1 MSLPDMTDAMAIIGL
16 SCRFPGS
23 RDAEAYYR
31 SLIGGNALYAPPP
44 RERWNWCSED
54 RVAVRSM
61 GVLDDV
67 FDFDNALF
75 QLSPREAETIDP
87 HQRLM
92 LEEVWLAIEHAGYRP
107 EAFRGSDTGVFVAM
121 YNQDFQF
128 YARSG
133 DWDEIS
139 RMYLAMGGAHSLV
152 PNRVSYAFDLHGP
165 SEVVDTACS
174 SALVAVHRA
183 VEAIRQGECDQAIVG
198 GVSLLLEPGRL
209 VMLQDLGLLAENGD
223 CAPFDER
230 SGGQVLGEG
239 AAAILIKPLA
249 RAIADHDTVH
259 AVVRA
264 TGVNHQGARSG
275 GLTRPSAAAQAEL
288 ISNTY
293 SRHGIDPAAIGYV
306 EAHGNGGGGDVSELL
321 AFQHVFPAG
330 IAIGSVKGNIGF
342 LEAAGGLSQI
352 VKLVL
357 SMRHEVIPATR
368 SHRQM
373 IQNDE
378 LDPASCRVLTVNT
391 PLDALRAPE
400 DQSFMAGVHAYGLG
414 GCNAH
419 VVLAEALPTAD
430 IPEPTDPLPLLF
442 SGESHVD
449 LRARVERFIS
459 WYGGEPYASLRDI
472 AYTLATCGFHEAHR
486 VVVFAST
493 REEAIARLSEWMQD
507 SEPDQHILSF
517 TDDHALLREARAWCA
532 GEKRDWSRLL
542 DGSRVAMPLTTWRRR
557 HFPLPPLRV

>member
-23 RDAEAYYR
+23 RDVEAYYR

-183 VEAIRQGECDQAIVG
+183 VEAIRQGECDQ
-198 GVSLLLEPGRL
+198 
-209 VMLQDLGLLAENGD
+209 
-223 CAPFDER
+223 
-230 SGGQVLGEG
+230 
-239 AAAILIKPLA
+239 
-249 RAIADHDTVH
+249 H
-259 AVVRA
+259 AQNNCSRVR
-264 TGVNHQGARSG
+264 
-275 GLTRPSAAAQAEL
+275 
-288 ISNTY
+288 
-293 SRHGIDPAAIGYV
+293 
-306 EAHGNGGGGDVSELL
+306 
-321 AFQHVFPAG
+321 
-330 IAIGSVKGNIGF
+330 
-342 LEAAGGLSQI
+342 
-352 VKLVL
+352 
-357 SMRHEVIPATR
+357 
-368 SHRQM
+368 
-373 IQNDE
+373 
-378 LDPASCRVLTVNT
+378 
-391 PLDALRAPE
+391 
-400 DQSFMAGVHAYGLG
+400 
-414 GCNAH
+414 
-419 VVLAEALPTAD
+419 
-430 IPEPTDPLPLLF
+430 
-442 SGESHVD
+442 
-449 LRARVERFIS
+449 
-459 WYGGEPYASLRDI
+459 
-472 AYTLATCGFHEAHR
+472 
-486 VVVFAST
+486 
-493 REEAIARLSEWMQD
+493 
-507 SEPDQHILSF
+507 
-517 TDDHALLREARAWCA
+517 
-532 GEKRDWSRLL
+532 
-542 DGSRVAMPLTTWRRR
+542 SRVAIVPA
-557 HFPLPPLRV
+557 